1 MMTYCYLLQFQVS
14 RETFCAGHPTGDT
27 GDKQKPAGEKIYQY

>member
-27 GDKQKPAGEKIYQY
+27 GDKQKPAGEKTYQY